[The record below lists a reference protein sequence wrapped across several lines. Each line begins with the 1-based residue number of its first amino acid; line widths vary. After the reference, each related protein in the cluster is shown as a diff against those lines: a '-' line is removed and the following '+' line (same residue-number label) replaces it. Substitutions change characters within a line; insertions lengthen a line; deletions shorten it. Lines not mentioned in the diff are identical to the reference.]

1 VRGTVFV
8 NDRSGA
14 NAAEDDPAGLIAT
27 GLPGADVKACA
38 PEDLDAAITREVES
52 GARWVGVAGGDGT
65 IRSAA
70 ERLVGTSCALLPVPM
85 GTLNHFARQLGIET
99 LADAAEAMTG
109 VSQPVDVGE
118 VNGHVFVNN
127 ASVGLYPLLVEGRE
141 RRMGRLPKRFA
152 DLAALTEEL
161 GKGHR
166 LTVCLDDSPVQT
178 WMVFVGNNR
187 YCSGLFSI
195 TERARLTDG
204 ILNVRLVRAE
214 GRLSRARVLLAA
226 IAKRLRE
233 SPLVESR
240 EVTEIVMDPTPRE
253 VSVALDG
260 EVIELR
266 APLRFR
272 SRPGALLVRVPSSHE
287 TSAPMS
293 DPADEAGQTEPP
305 VASSAR

>member
-1 VRGTVFV
+1 MRGTVFV
-8 NDRSGA
+8 NTRSGA
-14 NAAEDDPAGLIAT
+14 NAAEDDPAALIAS
-27 GLPGADVKACA
+27 GLPGADVEACA
-38 PEDLDAAITREVES
+38 PEELGAAISREVAS
-52 GARWVGVAGGDGT
+52 GAQWVGVAGGDGT
-65 IRSAA
+65 IRLAA

-85 GTLNHFARQLGIET
+85 GTLNHFARQLGIES
-99 LADAAEAMTG
+99 LEAAAAAMTG
-109 VSQPVDVGE
+109 VTQRVDVGD

-187 YCSGLFSI
+187 YCNGLFSI
-195 TERARLTDG
+195 TERARLTEG
-204 ILNVRLVRAE
+204 ILDIRLVRAE
-214 GRLSRARVLLAA
+214 GRLSRARVLMAA
-226 IAKRLRE
+226 IATRLAQ

-240 EVTEIVMDPTPRE
+240 EVAEIVMDPTPQE

-260 EVIELR
+260 EVVELC

-272 SRPGALLVRVPSSHE
+272 SRPGALMVRIPPSQDFPAP
-287 TSAPMS
+287 TSDLAQQPGQREPAAP
-293 DPADEAGQTEPP
+293 
-305 VASSAR
+305 SSAR